1 MSQLRFRIV
10 RFQRQTSPSQ
20 WNRPCQDPQDW
31 HMFRPRQW
39 NGCTA
44 DVSAMS
50 VREVPLI
57 LFFLN
62 MELQSD
68 CLNVTFNGEDMLDLW
83 EILWGLLHTAF
94 IRIIWTCL
102 DIYSEYLVCWLSQV
116 FLMFVLP
123 VDSLSCYHCCHL
135 FCFIF
140 AGKSLAW
147 KLFVLA
153 TWLQRPTFF
162 EFWPM
167 EFWPNV
173 VECDAE
179 WHSRGQNVKAKS
191 SKLPSHESISKRYI
205 GQITDAIGTSWPFP
219 DPVQI
224 PNYKSGLNLNHFSPF
239 HLANRR
245 RCNDWWQRNR
255 SNGGALLGDLG
266 IADCDRLVAMLHE
279 HFIHIK
285 NIRRWRLLDIF
296 VKSW

>member
-83 EILWGLLHTAF
+83 EILWGLLHTAG

-123 VDSLSCYHCCHL
+123 VDSLSCYPSCHL
-135 FCFIF
+135 FCLYFRRKIIGVEVVRSRYMI
-140 AGKSLAW
+140 AEAN
-147 KLFVLA
+147 
-153 TWLQRPTFF
+153 FF
-162 EFWPM
+162 RILT
-167 EFWPNV
+167 
-173 VECDAE
+173 D
-179 WHSRGQNVKAKS
+179 GI
-191 SKLPSHESISKRYI
+191 LTKRC
-205 GQITDAIGTSWPFP
+205 GMWC
-219 DPVQI
+219 
-224 PNYKSGLNLNHFSPF
+224 
-239 HLANRR
+239 R
-245 RCNDWWQRNR
+245 
-255 SNGGALLGDLG
+255 
-266 IADCDRLVAMLHE
+266 VA
-279 HFIHIK
+279 
-285 NIRRWRLLDIF
+285 
-296 VKSW
+296 

>member
-1 MSQLRFRIV
+1 MR
-10 RFQRQTSPSQ
+10 T
-20 WNRPCQDPQDW
+20 C
-31 HMFRPRQW
+31 
-39 NGCTA
+39 
-44 DVSAMS
+44 
-50 VREVPLI
+50 
-57 LFFLN
+57 
-62 MELQSD
+62 
-68 CLNVTFNGEDMLDLW
+68 
-83 EILWGLLHTAF
+83 
-94 IRIIWTCL
+94 WTCGKICG
-102 DIYSEYLVCWLSQV
+102 DYSIQLSSESFGHVWTFIANIWYVDYLRCFW
-116 FLMFVLP
+116 
-123 VDSLSCYHCCHL
+123 CL
-135 FCFIF
+135 FCPWIPWIVILVATCSAFIF

-255 SNGGALLGDLG
+255 NNGGALLGDLG